1 MLDAVFIPL
10 QQKMK
15 IGRYVESVN
24 QDLVRKKRF
33 GDQLG
38 GMKAGDHITY
48 LALIP
53 QTSSYAPKFYS
64 IGTKPHEEIQHS
76 LRAEAFNF
84 KPTHGG
90 HIKAVKGEKGLIYH
104 VDAGS
109 NFIGKGI
116 KTRLETAGAV
126 AKALKREYGAYTF
139 VPLEG
144 RGAFGSDQS
153 Y

>member
-1 MLDAVFIPL
+1 VDAV
-10 QQKMK
+10 
-15 IGRYVESVN
+15 
-24 QDLVRKKRF
+24 
-33 GDQLG
+33 
-38 GMKAGDHITY
+38 
-48 LALIP
+48 
-53 QTSSYAPKFYS
+53 
-64 IGTKPHEEIQHS
+64 
-76 LRAEAFNF
+76 
-84 KPTHGG
+84 
-90 HIKAVKGEKGLIYH
+90 
-104 VDAGS
+104 S